1 MSNSALDSISSS
13 SPWWTAE
20 EAITIGAQAA
30 ERAMEDISEAL
41 AALA

>member
-1 MSNSALDSISSS
+1 MVAPPIKIGLFDFHR
-13 SPWWTAE
+13 AE